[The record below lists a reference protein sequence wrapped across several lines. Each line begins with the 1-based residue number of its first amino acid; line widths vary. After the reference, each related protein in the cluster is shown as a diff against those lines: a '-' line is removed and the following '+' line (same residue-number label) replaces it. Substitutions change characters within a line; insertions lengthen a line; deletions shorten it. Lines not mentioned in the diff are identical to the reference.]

1 MRKPSGIFDLISSA
15 WTAFEIRFS
24 FVFMKKIRLKF
35 FLMKFFFV
43 FQALVQL
50 VKDDMK
56 DLDIMLKGLA
66 AVEQ

>member
-1 MRKPSGIFDLISSA
+1 
-15 WTAFEIRFS
+15 
-24 FVFMKKIRLKF
+24 MKKIRKNF
-35 FLMKFFFV
+35 FWWKIFFV